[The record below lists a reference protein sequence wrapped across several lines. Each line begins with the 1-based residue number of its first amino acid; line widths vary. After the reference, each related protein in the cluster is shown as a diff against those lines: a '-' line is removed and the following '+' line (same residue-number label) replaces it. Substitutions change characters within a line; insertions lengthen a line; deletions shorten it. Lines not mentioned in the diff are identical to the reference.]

1 MFMRRVI
8 PVLILAGLI
17 IAGCSRDDEKMAPPD
32 PNVVASFNSG
42 IITKDQIQ
50 AKFESLM
57 SCCKDRYEGEDGRR
71 TLVKEMVLP
80 VVISQAIKHK
90 KIDLRKNIR
99 KELGDLKEE
108 LNMSLLHIKFHE
120 KILNSSEAK
129 GDLKEAYAFQKRL
142 LEGLPWSERYGK
154 LIEIHEQ
161 IHPKI
166 AKDVEKMAESY
177 IQKLRR
183 EASITKY
190 YERLKVQVTKEELK
204 DFYQSHIDGLHGD
217 EYRVPERAR
226 IQQIVIKVD
235 KESQGCSACAVEK
248 KQKARE
254 KAASASLE
262 LRSGADFQTV
272 SQKYLAESSD
282 SSLPQWIARGSKV
295 KSFEESIFSLEMG
308 EVSEVLEENDTFYIV
323 KLLEKQPGRLKSF
336 REILEPLER
345 EYRWQKGEAHLKTSR
360 DRILFSIDGRPFTIG
375 DFLDEYARYNPPHQC
390 HHEKGQQRPEPQKD
404 DPLLCDF
411 SHNNLE
417 DQKLF
422 VDRMIDKEL
431 ITEDTYNQMIHVE
444 HQKEIEFVTMASLYP
459 IFHQEEM
466 ENLVQISDEMI
477 KEYYQKEKEN
487 YRYPAK
493 AKLNMLVV
501 KGGDTEENKKKA
513 FEKVQTAYKELKPS
527 YFSFKKQKDFAEVVR
542 KYSEDKETASKGGRL
557 DVDVYECR
565 NAIEYM
571 VMHGF
576 HDEIFALEPGDISDI
591 FEFENDYYIVQIR
604 EMESR
609 KQLNFEDV
617 REQVKQDLYTKEHEG
632 VMNNW
637 EDNLLKSAGLVIY
650 DRPLQEMLA
659 ETKTPENIE
668 GS

>member
-8 PVLILAGLI
+8 PVLILSGLI